1 MVTNSIEVT
10 KSAHSDLHTSDIG
23 YIDEHRHLRITDRIK
38 DVIKTRGD
46 WISSLEVEDILL

>member
-10 KSAHSDLHTSDIG
+10 KSAHSDSHTSDIG